1 MMSIEALDTNIDE
14 LNKLITFTCM
24 VRDRLNE
31 HKYSIIEKLGID
43 YSDRESVPREPY
55 FAAAVETIVYD
66 VLAEQDGAIFSLL
79 LNTSETITNFAEGL
93 NKEYRK

>member
-31 HKYSIIEKLGID
+31 HY
-43 YSDRESVPREPY
+43 
-55 FAAAVETIVYD
+55 
-66 VLAEQDGAIFSLL
+66 
-79 LNTSETITNFAEGL
+79 
-93 NKEYRK
+93 